1 LPQLDEV
8 ASVNT
13 KRFLD
18 SLGFGWLLNSQ
29 QKIEKIAI
37 NHTDI
42 IPLEGNFD
50 WGYALGQYS
59 ESKEGHPEKT
69 YVGGLLYRFK
79 YRLDREA
86 GVILADLA
94 AELINSRNLL
104 KSSDLMVTVPSSF
117 TSRPF
122 DPVSFLAERVSE
134 GTKIRWEKGVIK
146 RTRITKLQKRIFDK
160 ASKEE
165 NVMSTFRLDNPALVF
180 GKKVL
185 LLDDLYDSGAT
196 MNQISQ
202 ILRRAQA
209 DRIFVLVLAKTS
221 YV

>member
-29 QKIEKIAI
+29 QKIEKIPL
-37 NHTDI
+37 NHPNL
-42 IPLEGNFD
+42 IPLKGNFD

-59 ESKEGHPEKT
+59 ESKEGHPEKAQ
-69 YVGGLLYRFK
+69 VGRLLYRFK
-79 YRLDREA
+79 YRFDRKA
-86 GVILADLA
+86 GVILADLV

-104 KSSDLMVTVPSSF
+104 KSSDLIVTVPPSF

-122 DPVSFLAERVSE
+122 DPVSFLAERISE
-134 GTKIRWEKGVIK
+134 ETGIHWEKNIIK
-146 RTRITKLQKRIFDK
+146 RTRITGQQKRFFNREL
-160 ASKEE
+160 KEE
-165 NVMSTFRLDNPALVF
+165 NVESTFSLNDPQLISDR
-180 GKKVL
+180 KIL
-185 LLDDLYDSGAT
+185 LLDDLYASGCT
-196 MNQISQ
+196 LNQVSQ
-202 ILRRAQA
+202 ILRQA
-209 DRIFVLVLAKTS
+209 KVEKIFVLVLAKTS